1 MGKVEIEELMQDID
15 KNSDY
20 IEELVNNLV
29 NKCCDK
35 LDLYIDYV
43 NKLMSDGSY
52 EVSNKELDDIIMTI
66 PTMLYYV
73 GSQQEK
79 LGIKRDVAKS
89 VRSQMYNQIYMELT
103 GTATD
108 KKVQAESRLFDETMV
123 TTIYSTAFDI
133 IKSKVDSA
141 FEILQSAK
149 KVVSRRMSES
159 ELSKVTPNRDKFG

>member
-1 MGKVEIEELMQDID
+1 MQDID
-15 KNSDY
+15 KNSEY
-20 IEELVNNLV
+20 IEELVNTLV

-35 LDLYIDYV
+35 LDSYIDYV
-43 NKLMSDGSY
+43 KTIMSDSSC

-108 KKVQAESRLFDETMV
+108 KKVQAESKLFDETMV